1 MSWIEFEEQSPELA
15 SFGAARLNEKI
26 AFPATIK
33 RDGSPCVHPVR
44 PFFCEGYLFIFIEKS
59 SPKGHDLR
67 RNGRYALHY
76 SVSGRNLSEF
86 NQYLHFG

>member
-44 PFFCEGYLFIFIEKS
+44 PFFCE
-59 SPKGHDLR
+59 D
-67 RNGRYALHY
+67 GRYALHY